1 MRVFNHRYPYR
12 YPYSIEYNPTERT
25 APRETESVSETRIV
39 HSHYTHPAGL
49 RLCSSFAPARNETHL
64 YSTNEPH
71 LTPHNRQS
79 AMPLSVGTTH
89 VPLRSTR
96 GRPRRALLILGDD
109 VSPEDLLAGLPEGPR
124 RLEDG
129 EGDVVGSVAVE
140 GVLQR
145 VLDVDEHAVRDR
157 EEDAQPVCREIGTRS
172 RLGGDDGGC
181 KGGPSGTRPC
191 GAWAEQPSPRPGGI
205 ASSEPT
211 RRPGPPASALGA
223 ARRAAAG
230 AAASGHSACPLAR
243 V

>member
-1 MRVFNHRYPYR
+1 MRVGPES
-12 YPYSIEYNPTERT
+12 PISVPISLLEYNPTERT
-25 APRETESVSETRIV
+25 APRETESVSE
-39 HSHYTHPAGL
+39 YTHIIHTPRAFACAL
-49 RLCSSFAPARNETHL
+49 RSLQRGTKPT

-124 RLEDG
+124 RLKDS

-157 EEDAQPVCREIGTRS
+157 EEDAQPVCREIGARS
-172 RLGGDDGGC
+172 RLGDDDGGC
-181 KGGPSGTRPC
+181 KGGPSGTRR
-191 GAWAEQPSPRPGGI
+191 PSPRPGGT
-205 ASSEPT
+205 AAREPT

-230 AAASGHSACPLAR
+230 AAASGQSVCPLTR